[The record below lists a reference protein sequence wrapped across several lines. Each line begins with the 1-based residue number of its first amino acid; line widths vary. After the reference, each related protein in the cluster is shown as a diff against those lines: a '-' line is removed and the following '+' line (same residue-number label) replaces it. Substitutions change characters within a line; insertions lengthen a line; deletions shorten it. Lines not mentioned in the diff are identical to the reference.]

1 MISNLVSPDKVA
13 DVSRELLTRSML
25 DPEFALLMLKKD
37 VSGNREALKTY
48 ILNNIIG
55 SEGEED

>member
-1 MISNLVSPDKVA
+1 
-13 DVSRELLTRSML
+13 ML
-25 DPEFALLMLKKD
+25 DPELALLMLKKD